1 MNGLDRVPQDGDFA
15 KRARCADS
23 RAEKFRAPLLASIRV
38 HWRFNSPVFAV
49 PAKTDPR
56 VLEKLRRLLCALQTH
71 IRDAVIASRAV
82 HAKSFAKIAAVTE
95 ADTIYRIDKI
105 SEAAILAWFAEN
117 WPRTFPVEVVMEGIE
132 DGETVT
138 FPRGTPVAKTAWKCI
153 LDPIDGTRCIMYDK
167 RSAWSLGGIAPQRG
181 AKTDLGDIVVAAMTE
196 LPTTK
201 QARSDQFSA
210 FRGGKLHATAS
221 DLTSGKTRPLAVRP
235 SQARDFK
242 HGFASFS
249 RFFPDGRALTSQI
262 EEAIWRELHAGETGA
277 SPLIFDDQYIATG
290 GQLHELLTGRDRF
303 VGEIRPLVFKKL
315 GIESSLV
322 CHPYDICTALLLE
335 VAGGVVEA
343 PLGGPVRALL
353 DTTSPVAW
361 VGYANPHLARLLRP
375 TLHKVLRAYLK

>member
-1 MNGLDRVPQDGDFA
+1 MTAQI
-15 KRARCADS
+15 DS
-23 RAEKFRAPLLASIRV
+23 
-38 HWRFNSPVFAV
+38 
-49 PAKTDPR
+49 R
-56 VLEKLRRLLCALQTH
+56 VLENFRRLLCALQAH
-71 IRDAVIASRAV
+71 IRDAVIASRRV

-105 SEAAILAWFAEN
+105 SEAAILRWFTEN
-117 WPRTFPVEVVMEGIE
+117 WPRSLPVELVMEGIE
-132 DGETVT
+132 DGEIVT

-181 AKTDLGDIVVAAMTE
+181 AKTSLADIVVAAMTE

-210 FRGGKLHATAS
+210 CRGGKLYATAK
-221 DLTSGKTRPLAVRP
+221 DLSAGKTRTLPVRP

-262 EEAIWRELHAGETGA
+262 EEAIWRELHASEAGA
-277 SPLIFDDQYIATG
+277 APLIFDDQYIATG
-290 GQLHELLTGRDRF
+290 GQIHELLTGRDRF
-303 VGEIRPLVFKKL
+303 VGEIRPLVFRKL

-322 CHPYDICTALLLE
+322 CHPYDLCTALLLE

-343 PLGGPVRALL
+343 PLGGPVRARL

-361 VGYANPHLARLLRP
+361 VGYANPYLAKLLRP
-375 TLHKVLRAYLK
+375 TLRSVLREYLG

>member
-1 MNGLDRVPQDGDFA
+1 MSA
-15 KRARCADS
+15 K
-23 RAEKFRAPLLASIRV
+23 I
-38 HWRFNSPVFAV
+38 
-49 PAKTDPR
+49 DPR
-56 VLEKLRRLLCALQTH
+56 ILERLRRLLCSLQDH
-71 IRDAVIASRAV
+71 IRDAVIASRRA
-82 HAKSFAKIAAVTE
+82 HAKSFAKIVAVTE
-95 ADTIYRIDKI
+95 ADTIYQIDKI
-105 SEAAILAWFAEN
+105 SEAAILSWFKKN
-117 WPRTFPVEVVMEGIE
+117 WPRTLPVELVMEGIE
-132 DGETVT
+132 DGEEVT
-138 FPRGTPVAKTAWKCI
+138 FPRGTPVEKTAWKCI

-181 AKTDLGDIVVAAMTE
+181 PKTELADIVVAAMTE

-210 FRGGKLHATAS
+210 FRGGKLRAIAKNLATARANS
-221 DLTSGKTRPLAVRP
+221 LAIRP

-262 EEAIWRELHAGETGA
+262 EEALWRELHAGEHGTT
-277 SPLIFDDQYIATG
+277 PLIFDDQYISTG

-322 CHPYDICTALLLE
+322 CHPYDLCTALLLE

-343 PLGGPVRALL
+343 PLGGAVRAPL

-361 VGYANPHLARLLRP
+361 VGYANPKLAKLLRP
-375 TLHKVLRAYLK
+375 VLHNVLREFLG

>member
-1 MNGLDRVPQDGDFA
+1 MPSQA
-15 KRARCADS
+15 
-23 RAEKFRAPLLASIRV
+23 
-38 HWRFNSPVFAV
+38 
-49 PAKTDPR
+49 DPR
-56 VLEKLRRLLCALQTH
+56 VLEKLRRLLCALQVH
-71 IRDAVIASRAV
+71 LRDAVIASRGR
-82 HAKSFAKIAAVTE
+82 HAKSFARVAAVTA
-95 ADTIYRIDKI
+95 ADTIYQVDKI

-117 WPRTFPVEVVMEGIE
+117 WPRTLPVELVMEGIE
-132 DGETVT
+132 DSETVT

-181 AKTDLGDIVVAAMTE
+181 PKTGLTDIAVAAMTE

-210 FRGGKLHATAS
+210 WRRGKLVATAK
-221 DLTSGKTRPLAVRP
+221 DLSTGKTRPLAVRP

-262 EEAIWRELHAGETGA
+262 EEALWRELHAGETGA
-277 SPLIFDDQYIATG
+277 SPLVFDDQYLATG
-290 GQLHELLTGRDRF
+290 GQLHELLTGRDRL
-303 VGEIRPLVFKKL
+303 VADIRPLVFGKL
-315 GIESSLV
+315 GIGSSLV
-322 CHPYDICTALLLE
+322 CHPYDFCTAMLLE

-343 PLGGPVRALL
+343 PLGGPVRAPL

-361 VGYANPHLARLLRP
+361 VGFANPKLARLARP
-375 TLHKVLRAYLK
+375 VLRRVLREFLG